1 MEWRVYYTLSTKNII
16 VTVVRVSMT
25 HIYIHIY
32 VSYYLRVSLHIGGL
46 FENIYNF
53 IYDTRDWLD
62 FRSPFSIRVIIVD
75 IIVDTGKVIAY
86 FRRLLSFYFSR
97 IDIFINVESMFFTL
111 SSSRLVR
118 STLLLLFLFNDSVL
132 VASRPFNCVYAYHLM
147 HRSNSAFRLFTRE
160 HKHYE

>member
-1 MEWRVYYTLSTKNII
+1 MTSVLHAVNEKYNRNSSKSFHDPYIYIYTSLIIFEYHYTLVDCSKIYTIS
-16 VTVVRVSMT
+16 SMT
-25 HIYIHIY
+25 RAI
-32 VSYYLRVSLHIGGL
+32 
-46 FENIYNF
+46 
-53 IYDTRDWLD
+53 D
-62 FRSPFSIRVIIVD
+62 SIFDPLSRFVL
-75 IIVDTGKVIAY
+75 IVDTIVDKVIAY

-97 IDIFINVESMFFTL
+97 IDIFINVKSMFFTL

>member
-1 MEWRVYYTLSTKNII
+1 MTSVLHAVNEKYNRNSSKSFHDPYIYIYTSLIIFEYHYTLVDCSKIYTIS
-16 VTVVRVSMT
+16 SMT
-25 HIYIHIY
+25 RAI
-32 VSYYLRVSLHIGGL
+32 
-46 FENIYNF
+46 
-53 IYDTRDWLD
+53 D
-62 FRSPFSIRVIIVD
+62 SIFDPLSRFVL
-75 IIVDTGKVIAY
+75 IVDTIVDKVIAY

>member
-25 HIYIHIY
+25 HIYTYIRLLLSSSITTHWWIVRKY
-32 VSYYLRVSLHIGGL
+32 IQFHLWHARL
-46 FENIYNF
+46 
-53 IYDTRDWLD
+53 TR
-62 FRSPFSIRVIIVD
+62 FSIRVIIVD
-75 IIVDTGKVIAY
+75 TIVDKVIAY